1 MEGYFKIS
9 RIEGEYAYLAP
20 EGGGDELFLAMAL
33 LPSGVDVGTRLYLHN
48 MEFEMV

>member
-20 EGGGDELFLAMAL
+20 EAGGEELFLALAL
-33 LPSGVDVGTRLYLHN
+33 LPLGVDVGVRLYFHD
-48 MEFEMV
+48 MTFELA